1 MPSNDNDRVFDSK
14 VAMKL
19 LDPRGGGIPLV
30 PLADVEQHHSTFFW
44 AAVFFGIFAGIV
56 GSLISLL
63 TTAYTNMPVI
73 YILGM
78 FLLSYFVFFVV
89 FTVRGFLKWKSLR
102 AKSLGPE
109 SWHKESLGERVG
121 ALERTVQLLKL
132 HRDLGTYVFN
142 GVYSLEFDEFNKRLD
157 ELLPLEKDDP
167 RRKKLNQRLMMEGI
181 ISVDKS
187 DADSWVV
194 NYENNFDVT
203 M

>member
-1 MPSNDNDRVFDSK
+1 MSANDNDRIFDSK

-19 LDPRGGGIPLV
+19 LDPRGGGMPLV

-63 TTAYTNMPVI
+63 TTAYANMPVI

-89 FTVRGFLKWKSLR
+89 FTVRGFLKWRSLK

-132 HRDLGTYVFN
+132 HRDLGTHVFN

-167 RRKKLNQRLMMEGI
+167 RRKKLNQRLIMEGI

-187 DADSWVV
+187 DADSWIV

-203 M
+203 V